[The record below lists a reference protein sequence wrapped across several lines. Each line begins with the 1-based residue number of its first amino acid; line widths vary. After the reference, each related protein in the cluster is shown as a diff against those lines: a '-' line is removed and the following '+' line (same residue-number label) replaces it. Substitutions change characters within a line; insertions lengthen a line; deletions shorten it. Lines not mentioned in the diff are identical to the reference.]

1 MIRSEI
7 TVGQVSQ
14 EITVSVFTT
23 FDNYIQKCVSTRYLA
38 NTIENSLL
46 LTVMQRLH
54 YGIFLS

>member
-1 MIRSEI
+1 MVRSGI

-14 EITVSVFTT
+14 EITVSVLTA
-23 FDNYIQKCVSTRYLA
+23 FDDYIQKCVSMRYLT

-46 LTVMQRLH
+46 LTVMQQLH